1 MTTSSS
7 SNTNGKPAAAGTGSK
22 TATKK
27 TAAASTASAAATPER
42 PATKETAPVD
52 SAHEAIEAVQHTV
65 QTTQET
71 ASKNMEQAL
80 TMTREQTEKTTEEVM
95 KSMEEMRK
103 QQQGAMDAFMRS
115 GTAFTKGVEELNRTW
130 MGYMQNAFETNIEA
144 SNKMLGARTIRE
156 WSEIQQDAARKNFDE
171 LVGEMTKIS
180 EIGFKAASD
189 CFEPLSEQMNQTMQR
204 AGQQR

>member
-7 SNTNGKPAAAGTGSK
+7 STNNDKPAASASGSK
-22 TATKK
+22 APAKKAATAGAASGGASQKG
-27 TAAASTASAAATPER
+27 AAA
-42 PATKETAPVD
+42 KDTAPVD
-52 SAHEAIEAVQHTV
+52 TAHETIEAVQQTV
-65 QTTQET
+65 QATQET
-71 ASKNMEQAL
+71 ASKQMEQAL

-95 KSMEEMRK
+95 KSMEDMRK
-103 QQQGAMDAFMRS
+103 QQQGTIDAFMRS

-130 MGYMQNAFETNIEA
+130 MSYMQNAFETNIEA

-204 AGQQR
+204 AGQRS